1 MKTLYH
7 GKRSVPREV
16 NGGKLLESSSK
27 LAPKIRDKCQPLL
40 SRVDETRS
48 QLVVAK
54 GKLIEAHP
62 GIKDNG
68 DEALAHIV
76 GVSLG
81 TGPVEMKIT
90 FDGKPTGAIEFNLGE
105 FSQLAGDSGISAR
118 MGGWDSDVMQG
129 TDSVT
134 AQTNL
139 FLLNAKVTELDHSLA
154 ELDAAITKATQEKTT
169 KPARP
174 SLVETLVES
183 LCNRVDRMLGISD
196 NSADDVRTR
205 LQSDV
210 ESAVTKIQHVLDNCN
225 RNLESLAN

>member
-81 TGPVEMKIT
+81 LGTGPVEMKIT

-105 FSQLAGDSGISAR
+105 FSELAGDSGISAR

-174 SLVETLVES
+174 SLVES
-183 LCNRVDRMLGISD
+183 LFNKVDRMLGISD

-210 ESAVTKIQHVLDNCN
+210 EFAVTKIQHVLDNCK